1 MSSFTVWSY
10 RPLIY
15 VHRILAD
22 CFSLVPTVV
31 QPGET
36 LYYERRSGG
45 KGANQAAAVAKAGG
59 SVTLVGAVGSD
70 GDWVLKNLKAIGVD
84 VAYVIVSPDVS
95 DQI

>member
-1 MSSFTVWSY
+1 MVANCGRCCRS
-10 RPLIY
+10 
-15 VHRILAD
+15 
-22 CFSLVPTVV
+22 VPTVV

-36 LYYERRSGG
+36 LSSTHYERRSGG
-45 KGANQAAAVAKAGG
+45 KGANQAAAIAKAGG